1 MTTTSPSVVE
11 VLRSTL
17 KRIETTEELA
27 SDDPALTGLKESV
40 LSKII
45 ELEVAKTPKPQ
56 GVPQRILWISPKVRP
71 EAQADVEPQGPG
83 AGFPCDASHRAK
95 LDSSE
100 EGRHIPSSRR
110 RKVG

>member
-56 GVPQRILWISPKVRP
+56 GAPHRILWISPKVRP
-71 EAQADVEPQGPG
+71 EAQADMERQGPEAGSQSG
-83 AGFPCDASHRAK
+83 ASYRTAF
-95 LDSSE
+95 DSSE
-100 EGRHIPSSRR
+100 EERQIPSFHR
-110 RKVG
+110 RKVC